1 MRRGVLLLLCLGLGG
16 CSSISESAAP
26 EIPSPPDQANLLIGT
41 RTAVTD
47 SHFAPPIEVSDLLKA
62 PPISSIPWMV
72 CIRSAQSDETR
83 RIMYSAFFKD
93 KYVQS
98 RYTVSNDGCSEQRFH
113 PFVVPANAPALS
125 PVAAPAPNVSAPKK
139 HRRGTSK

>member
-1 MRRGVLLLLCLGLGG
+1 MRRIVLLLLWLGLGG

-26 EIPSPPDQANLLIGT
+26 EIPSTPDEKNLLSGT
-41 RTAVTD
+41 RTAVAD
-47 SHFAPPIEVSDLLKA
+47 SHFAPPIEVTDLLKA
-62 PPISSIPWMV
+62 SPISSNPWMV

-98 RYTVSNDGCSEQRFH
+98 RYSVSNDGCFGQQYH
-113 PFVVPANAPALS
+113 PFVDPGNAPAPS
-125 PVAAPAPNVSAPKK
+125 PVAAPAPPPKK
-139 HRRGTSK
+139 HHRGTSK

>member
-1 MRRGVLLLLCLGLGG
+1 MRRIVLLLLGLGLGG

-26 EIPSPPDQANLLIGT
+26 EIPSPPDEKNLLSGT
-41 RTAVTD
+41 RTAVAD
-47 SHFAPPIEVSDLLKA
+47 SHFAAPIEVTDLLKA
-62 PPISSIPWMV
+62 SPISSNPWMV

-98 RYTVSNDGCSEQRFH
+98 RYSVSYDGCSEQQ
-113 PFVVPANAPALS
+113 
-125 PVAAPAPNVSAPKK
+125 
-139 HRRGTSK
+139 